1 MKVLGF
7 DGIQKTWNLTKYVPS
22 KNDKRH
28 RSKNHLRARALLREL
43 FPRDTILEEVS
54 LPGSKTQTR
63 NSILFADFYI
73 PNRDLI
79 VEVHGRQHYEHV
91 PFFHKT
97 KLDFYKAKARDRDK
111 ADWCSINNIKIV
123 ALKHSDN
130 DDDWKR
136 AILER

>member
-1 MKVLGF
+1 MIARGF
-7 DGIQKTWNLTKYVPS
+7 DGKDYKWSIH
-22 KNDKRH
+22 KRKS
-28 RSKNHLRARALLREL
+28 RQSATRPCSKNHLRARALLREL

-111 ADWCSINNIKIV
+111 ADWCSINNIKIIT
-123 ALKHSDN
+123 LKYSDN
-130 DDDWKR
+130 DNDWKR